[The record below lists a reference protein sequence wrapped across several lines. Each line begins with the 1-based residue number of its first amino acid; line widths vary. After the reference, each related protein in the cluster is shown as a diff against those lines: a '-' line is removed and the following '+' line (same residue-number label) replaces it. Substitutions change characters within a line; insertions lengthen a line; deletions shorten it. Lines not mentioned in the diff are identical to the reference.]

1 MEDNKKKGVP
11 IALGIASVWFGAH
24 VGPGIASGKQ
34 IAVYYSAFGKW
45 GFITP
50 IIAMG
55 LLGILV
61 YYSIEFARIRKITSF
76 KDLTDQLF
84 HPYERLFSIFFE
96 ITFIATVLMVV
107 GGCIATGAEILKQY
121 IGLPI
126 AFGTAILVL
135 ITILLTMFGANL
147 VRASNTIMTI
157 FILVCLGIIVI
168 LGLLSPQGDLSGH
181 WQATSIS
188 DVPFW
193 SPIIMAIVY
202 AGFQSA
208 GNVANTVAVSEG
220 LEGKKESMKA
230 AAIGIVLN
238 TLLILAI
245 AALLFAYPEAVTE
258 TLPNYYIVE
267 KLGIP
272 ILLFAYVL
280 LVLLAVLSTTVA
292 FSFSVIARY
301 GKFIPIDDERKRDF
315 ILVLILCVLTVIV
328 SMLGLDAIVS
338 KGYKYL
344 GYACIPIVIIP
355 IIVVSKYR
363 LSKKQE
369 EKVE

>member
-1 MEDNKKKGVP
+1 MEDKKKKGIPV
-11 IALGIASVWFGAH
+11 ALGIASVWFGAH

-34 IAVYYSAFGKW
+34 TAVYYSAFGKW

-61 YYSIEFARIRKITSF
+61 YYSIEFARLRKITSF

-84 HPYERLFSIFFE
+84 HPYEKLFSSFFE
-96 ITFIATVLMVV
+96 LTFVATVLMVV
-107 GGCIATGAEILKQY
+107 GGCIATGAEILNQY
-121 IGLPI
+121 INLPI
-126 AFGTAILVL
+126 AIGTGLLAL

-147 VRASNTIMTI
+147 VRASNTFMTI
-157 FILVCLGIIVI
+157 FILVCLGTIVI
-168 LGLLSPQGDLSGH
+168 LGLLSPQGDFSGH
-181 WQATSIS
+181 WQTSSLS

-193 SPIIMAIVY
+193 SPFIMAIVY
-202 AGFQSA
+202 TGFQSA
-208 GNVANTVAVSEG
+208 GNVANTVSVSEG
-220 LEGKKESMKA
+220 LTSRKESMKTA
-230 AAIGIVLN
+230 VIGIVLN
-238 TLLILAI
+238 TVLILAI

-280 LVLLAVLSTTVA
+280 LVVLAVLSTTVA
-292 FSFSVIARY
+292 FSFSVVARY
-301 GKFIPIDDERKRDF
+301 AKYIPIKDERKRDF
-315 ILVLILCVLTVIV
+315 TLVLILCILTVIV
-328 SMLGLDAIVS
+328 SLLGLDAIVS

-355 IIVVSKYR
+355 IIAVSKYR
-363 LSKKQE
+363 IAQATK
-369 EKVE
+369 EKAE